1 MWIRIRVRTRT
12 MDTDPHRSWKR
23 IQFGSGSTTLLFIL
37 HIQILH
43 AISRGYLV
51 VVTGINCWG
60 TFWAGI
66 SIIRVY
72 NAHIYCIYVYWPMW
86 SIHRLRLSSWDTDIL
101 HKTLLG
107 FTTMNMYSLLHKG
120 TVLWDFYHII
130 FPSWNLNHQGPLVR
144 VFSNL
149 VPIEP
154 SGPLIKSIF

>member
-1 MWIRIRVRTRT
+1 MALEDIFSQLSQGWIYVFDFTPISLYFNLNLPVWIRIRVRTRN

-66 SIIRVY
+66 SIIRVCIML
-72 NAHIYCIYVYWPMW
+72 IYTVYMYTGLCGA
-86 SIHRLRLSSWDTDIL
+86 STVSGCHR
-101 HKTLLG
+101 
-107 FTTMNMYSLLHKG
+107 G
-120 TVLWDFYHII
+120 TRIFYTK
-130 FPSWNLNHQGPLVR
+130 LY
-144 VFSNL
+144 
-149 VPIEP
+149 
-154 SGPLIKSIF
+154 

>member
-1 MWIRIRVRTRT
+1 MDPDPGPYSEYGYGSTQVLKTDPIWIRVYNTAIYFTY
-12 MDTDPHRSWKR
+12 TDSARHFS
-23 IQFGSGSTTLLFIL
+23 
-37 HIQILH
+37 
-43 AISRGYLV
+43 
-51 VVTGINCWG
+51 
-60 TFWAGI
+60 GI
-66 SIIRVY
+66 SCCCDRDKLLRDILSRDKYNTCMY

-107 FTTMNMYSLLHKG
+107 FTTMNMFSLLHKG